1 MVSEAALRLFSTHDL
16 IHIMVYQQCHKPMT
30 GNGNHTTYN
39 NLSWLGD
46 DLLMFMIVLPTLIY
60 IYIYCLVVWNM
71 NLMTFHILGMS
82 SSQLTF
88 ISFRGVGQPPT
99 SIYIHNII
107 WYNMNIQWRQRP
119 WRHVFVDGLVR
130 WKDLAIS
137 SKKTDKTCHLICLS
151 PSSRWVHSSNLIS
164 INLSCDVQCL
174 MTMGSEWLYKNAA
187 FVSQSISSWVVQ
199 KIVEVVDG

>member
-1 MVSEAALRLFSTHDL
+1 
-16 IHIMVYQQCHKPMT
+16 MT
-30 GNGNHTTYN
+30 GGWFIDVYDCFTHFN
-39 NLSWLGD
+39 
-46 DLLMFMIVLPTLIY
+46 IY
-60 IYIYCLVVWNM
+60 IYILLGGLEHESYDFPYIGNVIIP
-71 NLMTFHILGMS
+71 TDFHIF
-82 SSQLTF
+82 Q
-88 ISFRGVGQPPT
+88 RGRSTTNQYIY
-99 SIYIHNII
+99 IYIHNII